1 MVYVEQ
7 MISLGMCPEDALSI
21 QNWFFKHGDIA
32 GLEEYIERIKER
44 GVEVSDR

>member
-7 MISLGMCPEDALSI
+7 LISIGMNPEDAYAI
-21 QNWFFKHGDIA
+21 QNWFFNHGDIA
-32 GLEEYIERIKER
+32 GLEEYIERIKQR